1 MPAYHTGPRWIFFLF
16 LGGFLLSSATSFA
29 QTEIKLPPDISSVQE
44 EYSGLA
50 LSHNRLY
57 LLPQYGSNPDKS
69 LQGAFFLYSL
79 RLDSLQRVLQKKG
92 PGAPAAGGELTRYRK
107 LRVRNLE
114 QLPAS
119 IQKEYEGFEALV
131 IVGNQMF
138 LAMETV
144 DSSLNCYL
152 LAGRLDT
159 ARSEVVIDTARVKS
173 LPRFSFVHNAGFEAL
188 TFLPAQN
195 KLLAL
200 DEFNAS
206 GYGSK
211 GYLLDTALTGAP
223 QVVDVP
229 NLYFR
234 VTDIAA
240 ADSSVYALNYYWN
253 GDYPHYLKN
262 CMVGGEEKAIAAT
275 RDIQEQV
282 SAQAGYLRD
291 PNTCYTRIV
300 KLAPGPTPRWEQVKK
315 LETACSG
322 NNWEGLVVLDSGFLL
337 ISDANRSKRLKT
349 TLVFIE
355 K

>member
-1 MPAYHTGPRWIFFLF
+1 MPAHPTGPRWIFFLF
-16 LGGFLLSSATSFA
+16 LGGFLLSSAKSFA

-50 LSHNRLY
+50 LYHNRLY

-79 RLDSLQRVLQKKG
+79 HLDSLHRVLKG
-92 PGAPAAGGELTRYRK
+92 KGAPPELTHYRK

-114 QLPAS
+114 QLPAA

-131 IVGNQMF
+131 IVGNQVF
-138 LAMETV
+138 LTMETV

-159 ARSEVVIDTARVKS
+159 ARSEVVIDTARVRS

-223 QVVDVP
+223 QIVDVP
-229 NLYFR
+229 TLYFR
-234 VTDIAA
+234 LTDIAA

-253 GDYPHYLKN
+253 GDYTYYLKN
-262 CMVGGEEKAIAAT
+262 CMVGGEEKAVAAT
-275 RDIQEQV
+275 PDIQEQV
-282 SAQAGYLRD
+282 RAQAGYLSD

-300 KLAPGPTPRWEQVKK
+300 KLGPGPTPHWEQVKK

-322 NNWEGLVVLDSGFLL
+322 NNWEGLVVLESGFLL